1 VNPSLPVILRT
12 LKASLEEHVIPE
24 LESRFAR
31 GQAGQVAVALEWLAQ
46 GLEEP
51 LQWLQDGNTAIR
63 AALEGVDGELARL
76 CEEDEERRGRWRAA
90 REGLRAVLVEPV
102 KDTAEGRQEER
113 ARFFRLLDDLVIAA
127 GTPVRGDDGTG
138 PLWARLTDAMGVL
151 AAAETKLGAMPLPQE
166 HWR

>member
-1 VNPSLPVILRT
+1 VNPSLPNILRT

-24 LESRFAR
+24 LDSRFAR

-46 GLEEP
+46 GMEEP
-51 LQWLQDGNTAIR
+51 LQWLQEGNAGIR
-63 AALEGVDGELARL
+63 GALAGVAGELERL
-76 CEEDEERRGRWRAA
+76 REGDEERRGHWRAA
-90 REGLRAVLVEPV
+90 LENLRAVLDEPA
-102 KDTAEGRQEER
+102 KDTVEGRQEER

-127 GTPVRGDDGTG
+127 GTPVSGEDGVG
-138 PLWARLTDAMGVL
+138 PLWARLNEAMGAL

>member
-1 VNPSLPVILRT
+1 MNPSLQIILRT

-24 LESRFAR
+24 LDSRFAR

-51 LQWLQDGNTAIR
+51 LQWLQEGNAAIR
-63 AALEGVDGELARL
+63 SALEGVEGELERL
-76 CEEDEERRGRWRAA
+76 SEEDAEQRDHWQAA
-90 REGLRAVLVEPV
+90 RRNLRAVLDDPA

-113 ARFFRLLDDLVIAA
+113 ARFFQLLDDLVIAA
-127 GTPVRGDDGTG
+127 GTPVGGDTGVG
-138 PLWARLTDAMGVL
+138 PLWAQLTEAMGAV
-151 AAAETKLGAMPLPQE
+151 AVAETKLGAVPLPQE